1 MDLQLPMQSV
11 TITTKLWVQILL
23 MGGILDTTLKIV
35 SDLRQVSGFPPG
47 TLFSPTNK
55 TIRHDITEIL
65 LKVALKTI
73 IHSLISIFEL
83 NQV

>member
-65 LKVALKTI
+65 MKVALKTI

>member
-1 MDLQLPMQSV
+1 
-11 TITTKLWVQILL
+11 